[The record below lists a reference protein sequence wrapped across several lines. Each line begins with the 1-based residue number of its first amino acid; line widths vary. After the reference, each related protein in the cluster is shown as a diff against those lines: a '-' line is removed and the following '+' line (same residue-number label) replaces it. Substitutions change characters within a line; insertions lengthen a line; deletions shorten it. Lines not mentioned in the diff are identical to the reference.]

1 MTVSPEEEEEKL
13 QWQGFAENEGFSS
26 GMKESG

>member
-1 MTVSPEEEEEKL
+1 MTVSPEEEKEKL
-13 QWQGFAENEGFSS
+13 QWQGFAENEGFQS